1 MQVIIA
7 TYKGWNS
14 MHEEQ
19 EFTLSFD
26 DTGFNLDIATQCA
39 GTNLWDTYTGK
50 TIEEVLN
57 NMRYDVE
64 EEDFDRDA
72 WKHLMTEAK
81 ENALQLQKLSNL
93 TTRLLQYQQGD
104 YTRYTIQQ

>member
-26 DTGFNLDIATQCA
+26 DKGFDLDIAIPCA
-39 GTNLWDTYTGK
+39 GSKVWDTYTGE

-57 NMRYDVE
+57 NMRYDAE
-64 EEDFDRDA
+64 EEGYDKDA
-72 WKHLMTEAK
+72 WKHLMVEAK
-81 ENALQLQKLSNL
+81 ENSTQYQKLSNL
-93 TTRLLQYQQGD
+93 TTQLLKYQQGY
-104 YTRYTIQQ
+104 YTRYTIDQ